1 MYSYLSYLGWK
12 VRQNVL
18 TTKQSRALFLPLIA
32 PARKVAACILAV
44 HGISW
49 HSMIVFWGFVCFVDC
64 IFFFF
69 VCFLFH
75 WMDVSNV
82 QFMYNDYSVV
92 TWSTWKTFYFAYFL
106 FRSKHG
112 ISNWVIVKSMTT
124 LLNMSQASSQEK
136 KLSKLF
142 LMFQS
147 PVTLLNPI
155 SLLNLTEKEGY
166 FLSFLPFSSRHV
178 YVTS

>member
-1 MYSYLSYLGWK
+1 
-12 VRQNVL
+12 
-18 TTKQSRALFLPLIA
+18 
-32 PARKVAACILAV
+32 
-44 HGISW
+44 
-49 HSMIVFWGFVCFVDC
+49 
-64 IFFFF
+64 
-69 VCFLFH
+69 
-75 WMDVSNV
+75 
-82 QFMYNDYSVV
+82 
-92 TWSTWKTFYFAYFL
+92 
-106 FRSKHG
+106 
-112 ISNWVIVKSMTT
+112 MTT